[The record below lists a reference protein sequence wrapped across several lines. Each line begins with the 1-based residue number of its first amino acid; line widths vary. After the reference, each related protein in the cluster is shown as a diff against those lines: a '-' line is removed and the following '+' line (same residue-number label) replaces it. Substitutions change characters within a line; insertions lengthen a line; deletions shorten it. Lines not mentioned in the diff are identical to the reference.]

1 MKNTIFTIS
10 KMILSVAT
18 IPLWFV
24 KMFIGV
30 GHLPDQTTGEIVEV
44 IFRHSMLENVGD
56 LAHPILAYIV
66 MAIAV
71 SAIIVYAYIMTV
83 TGGDSFGAYYGEM
96 RSALSIKLGIA
107 HLVSFV
113 FAVGRAYIRI
123 RRSS

>member
-24 KMFIGV
+24 KMFIRV

-56 LAHPILAYIV
+56 LTHPILAYIV
-66 MAIAV
+66 MALAAV
-71 SAIIVYAYIMTV
+71 SAFINAISLKYSDSKKIKIISNVTFGVAMGFFLILMLLASTV
-83 TGGDSFGAYYGEM
+83 ARGY
-96 RSALSIKLGIA
+96 
-107 HLVSFV
+107 
-113 FAVGRAYIRI
+113 
-123 RRSS
+123 

>member
-1 MKNTIFTIS
+1 MKNTIFTIG

-56 LAHPILAYIV
+56 LAHPILAYI
-66 MAIAV
+66 AIAIAAV
-71 SAIIVYAYIMTV
+71 SVVMNSIALKAHDSKGVKVTANVVFWVTIGLFLILLLLGSTV
-83 TGGDSFGAYYGEM
+83 SRGY
-96 RSALSIKLGIA
+96 
-107 HLVSFV
+107 
-113 FAVGRAYIRI
+113 
-123 RRSS
+123 

>member
-44 IFRHSMLENVGD
+44 IFRHSMLENVE
-56 LAHPILAYIV
+56 I
-66 MAIAV
+66 
-71 SAIIVYAYIMTV
+71 
-83 TGGDSFGAYYGEM
+83 
-96 RSALSIKLGIA
+96 
-107 HLVSFV
+107 
-113 FAVGRAYIRI
+113 
-123 RRSS
+123 

>member
-66 MAIAV
+66 MAIAAV
-71 SAIIVYAYIMTV
+71 ALVERYLHIGITQYLLADSNITRIIVQIIAFKYFIY
-83 TGGDSFGAYYGEM
+83 
-96 RSALSIKLGIA
+96 KL
-107 HLVSFV
+107 
-113 FAVGRAYIRI
+113 
-123 RRSS
+123 